1 MADEPESVIGIES
14 DGDVVLARQR
24 ARELAADLELTSTD
38 QTLLAT
44 AISEVARNIIHYA
57 QRGEIALRIMRDERG
72 RPGIQVVARDQGPG
86 IADVELALQ
95 DGYTSGSGLGLG
107 LPGARRLVDDFS
119 IETAPGEGTTVTLVM
134 WSRSNRRAA

>member
-57 QRGEIALRIMRDERG
+57 QRGEIALRIMRNERG